1 MSTRFI
7 DTSLITP
14 TSGLPFRGVS
24 LDHLKKGDE
33 DATNAFCKNMIG
45 PSFDPLKKYV
55 ISGCINSTPSGPA
68 FTISSGFIFYSGL
81 LFIVD
86 ATTFTPAMG
95 ETAVC
100 VLNNI
105 YDPIADPTVF
115 TDGSSNNVHVI
126 RKIKIQSGVSGSGL
140 VDFNDL
146 IRAGEIK
153 RRIVGDPGEPVFQ
166 NSWQNFFI
174 TYDRLSFAYDAQK
187 RIVYFS
193 GVIIKS
199 LYDGNSE
206 LIFQL
211 PMDYPID
218 YPRVFYVWGEQGPL
232 LTSVIK
238 PFRVYVSDANHG
250 IYISS
255 EPLPASPTRHVIYFN
270 NVSLLLD

>member
-7 DTSLITP
+7 DTSPITP
-14 TSGLPFRGVS
+14 TAGFPFRGVS

-55 ISGCINSTPSGPA
+55 ISGCINSTPAGPA
-68 FTISSGFIFYSGL
+68 FTITSGFIFHSGF

-105 YDPIADPTVF
+105 YEPLADPTTF
-115 TDGSSNNVHVI
+115 TDGSNHSVHVI

-166 NSWQNFFI
+166 NGWASS
-174 TYDRLSFAYDAQK
+174 TSDKLSFGLDIQK
-187 RIVYFS
+187 NILYISGIIRKNPYNGFNEIV
-193 GVIIKS
+193 
-199 LYDGNSE
+199 
-206 LIFQL
+206 FQL
-211 PMDYPID
+211 PMDYPINETKI
-218 YPRVFYVWGEQGPL
+218 FFIHGNEASTAGAKIF
-232 LTSVIK
+232 SVTIFSAGK
-238 PFRVYVSDANHG
+238 SVQISPEFSPFASGN
-250 IYISS
+250 YI
-255 EPLPASPTRHVIYFN
+255 INFN
-270 NVSLLLD
+270 NTSLFLG

>member
-7 DTSLITP
+7 DTSPITP
-14 TSGLPFRGVS
+14 TAGLPFRGVS

-55 ISGCINSTPSGPA
+55 ISGCINSTPAGPA
-68 FTISSGFIFYSGL
+68 FTITSGFIFHSGF

-105 YDPIADPTVF
+105 YEPLADPTTF
-115 TDGSSNNVHVI
+115 TDGSNHSVHVI

-166 NSWQNFFI
+166 NGWASS
-174 TYDRLSFAYDAQK
+174 TSDKLSFGLDIQK
-187 RIVYFS
+187 NILYISGIIRKNPYNGFNEIV
-193 GVIIKS
+193 
-199 LYDGNSE
+199 
-206 LIFQL
+206 FQL
-211 PMDYPID
+211 PMDYPIYAD
-218 YPRVFYVWGEQGPL
+218 KKFFIHGNEGS
-232 LTSVIK
+232 TAGAKIFSVTIFSAGK
-238 PFRVYVSDANHG
+238 SVQISPEFSPFASGN
-250 IYISS
+250 YI
-255 EPLPASPTRHVIYFN
+255 INFN
-270 NVSLLLD
+270 NTSLFLG